1 MDSTTADFFTAYTP
15 SARSSCTAEVDVQPK
30 LFDPDSGRPLLPNPV
45 PEVGTNGHPSFPID
59 AAFRRLWDVE
69 ALGTDWDS
77 YGSEATKHVAV
88 ATAHRLIWQVYMW
101 SLSARR
107 SPSTPYSVL
116 PLSDGGVQVEWR
128 GPAGAIE
135 VEISSEGV
143 LGYLLAR
150 GSGPTREFQER
161 DGVPEC
167 QILELVRSVV

>member
-1 MDSTTADFFTAYTP
+1 LPRPTA
-15 SARSSCTAEVDVQPK
+15 
-30 LFDPDSGRPLLPNPV
+30 
-45 PEVGTNGHPSFPID
+45 EVGTNGRPSFLID
-59 AAFRRLWDVE
+59 AAFRRLEEIE
-69 ALGTDWDS
+69 ALGADWDS
-77 YGSEATKHVAV
+77 YGSEATKHMAV

-107 SPSTPYSVL
+107 TPSTPYSVL

-128 GPAGAIE
+128 GPAAAVE

-150 GSGPTREFQER
+150 GSGPTREFEER